1 MTCEGEGGHTVGG
14 GGCCSWP
21 GQHWQKPVVVVQV
34 FEPSLTIC
42 GALLLLLVSVLVTG
56 LFCEQVVLLAV
67 NL

>member
-1 MTCEGEGGHTVGG
+1 MVGDVANG
-14 GGCCSWP
+14 RA
-21 GQHWQKPVVVVQV
+21 QHWQKPVVVVQV

>member
-1 MTCEGEGGHTVGG
+1 MGG
-14 GGCCSWP
+14 GDVAHGRA
-21 GQHWQKPVVVVQV
+21 QHRQKPVVVVQV